1 MDTDK
6 TVGGPTSA
14 SDRPQVLQAVGF
26 EELHFMV
33 KRNLAAERT
42 AGCSCI
48 LQGFARAQ
56 NKPHSPK
63 GQQSPNK
70 SRSGLGGEVPESNSL
85 EQTGAEMIAL
95 RAEVLF
101 CSAAKEEMPEIRFKE

>member
-1 MDTDK
+1 MTI
-6 TVGGPTSA
+6 GGPTSA
-14 SDRPQVLQAVGF
+14 SDRPQVLEAVGF

-33 KRNLAAERT
+33 KRHLAHFAVEQT

-56 NKPHSPK
+56 NKPHSPQ
-63 GQQSPNK
+63 GQQSPTK
-70 SRSGLGGEVPESNSL
+70 SRAGLEGEVPESNSL

-95 RAEVLF
+95 RAEVVL
-101 CSAAKEEMPEIRFKE
+101 CSAAKKRMPRNQV

>member
-1 MDTDK
+1 MTI
-6 TVGGPTSA
+6 GGPTSA
-14 SDRPQVLQAVGF
+14 SDCPQVLEAVGF

-33 KRNLAAERT
+33 KRHLAHFAVEQT

-56 NKPHSPK
+56 NKPHSPQ
-63 GQQSPNK
+63 GQQSPTK
-70 SRSGLGGEVPESNSL
+70 SRAGLESEVPESNSL

-95 RAEVLF
+95 RAEVVL
-101 CSAAKEEMPEIRFKE
+101 CSAAKKRMPRNQV

>member
-1 MDTDK
+1 M

-14 SDRPQVLQAVGF
+14 SDRPQVLEAVGF

-33 KRNLAAERT
+33 KRHLAHFAVEQT

-56 NKPHSPK
+56 NKPHSPQ
-63 GQQSPNK
+63 GQQSPTK
-70 SRSGLGGEVPESNSL
+70 SRAGLEGEVPESNSL

-95 RAEVLF
+95 RAEVVL
-101 CSAAKEEMPEIRFKE
+101 CSAAKKRMPRNQV

>member
-1 MDTDK
+1 M

-14 SDRPQVLQAVGF
+14 SDRPQVLEAVGF
-26 EELHFMV
+26 EDLHFMV
-33 KRNLAAERT
+33 KRHLAVEQT

-56 NKPHSPK
+56 NKPHSPQ
-63 GQQSPNK
+63 GQQSPTK
-70 SRSGLGGEVPESNSL
+70 SRAGLEGEVPESNSL

-95 RAEVLF
+95 RAEVVL
-101 CSAAKEEMPEIRFKE
+101 CSAAKKRMPRNQV

>member
-1 MDTDK
+1 MTI
-6 TVGGPTSA
+6 GGPTSA
-14 SDRPQVLQAVGF
+14 SDRPQVLEAVGF

-33 KRNLAAERT
+33 KRHLAVEQT

-56 NKPHSPK
+56 NKPHSPQ
-63 GQQSPNK
+63 GQQSPTK
-70 SRSGLGGEVPESNSL
+70 SRAGLESEVPESNSL

-95 RAEVLF
+95 RAEVVL
-101 CSAAKEEMPEIRFKE
+101 CSAAKKRMPRNQV

>member
-1 MDTDK
+1 M

-14 SDRPQVLQAVGF
+14 SDRPQVLEAVGF
-26 EELHFMV
+26 EDLHFMV
-33 KRNLAAERT
+33 KRHLAVEQT

-56 NKPHSPK
+56 NKPHSPQ
-63 GQQSPNK
+63 GRQSPNK
-70 SRSGLGGEVPESNSL
+70 SRSGLEGEVPESNSL

-95 RAEVLF
+95 RAEVVL
-101 CSAAKEEMPEIRFKE
+101 CSAAKKRMPRNQV